1 MALTAPDR
9 NAFNK
14 SRLESG
20 WTYGGVPNKRVSYFD
35 QAGYDAALG
44 AYNTEQA
51 GGNLTLAQLQM
62 ERPKN
67 FGLTSDNS
75 DLNSYLDRVYKYQG
89 IDGVN
94 SELSDTYKKQVAA
107 GRSGTRLDT
116 VKSLGGIYE
125 NATETDGGYQLHKP
139 VVKEQ
144 GGLHGFMSKVGK
156 GIGSVMRPIVDDV
169 IRPLDRKIGFSETI
183 AKGADELRGFGDE
196 YTDDAIKIGG
206 AVVGGLGVMG
216 AAGAMGGAGAATG
229 GGTAATGG
237 AGAAAGGGMGM
248 TAAAGMPAYAGQI
261 ASAQALAGGATAG
274 GGILSGIK
282 SAGSKVLNGITGGG
296 TGAGGGIGGGGG
308 MSGFVDKM
316 SQGNRALQLGGSLAS
331 IYDSYQGQQDAQ
343 DQQNWLRQQAA
354 ASDPFGPQRAQYAQE
369 LSNINA
375 DPSSYLQSGEVSAI
389 RDEMRNSLERR
400 AAATGHYYG
409 GGLDEVM
416 AKSEGALMS
425 EMLRA
430 RRGELANW
438 AGAGMS
444 PNAGFAGATND
455 ATNTTTQGR
464 SQTISDIFGAGQTI
478 YDIFS

>member
-14 SRLESG
+14 TRLESG
-20 WTYGGVPNKRVSYFD
+20 WTYGGVPNQRVSYFD

-94 SELSDTYKKQVAA
+94 SELSDTYKKEVAA
-107 GRSGTRLDT
+107 GRSGMRTDT

-169 IRPLDRKIGFSETI
+169 IRPLDRKVGFSKTI

-216 AAGAMGGAGAATG
+216 AAGAIGGAGA
-229 GGTAATGG
+229 GT
-237 AGAAAGGGMGM
+237 AAAGGGMGM

-274 GGILSGIK
+274 GGILSSIK
-282 SAGSKVLNGITGGG
+282 SAGSKLLGGATGGG
-296 TGAGGGIGGGGG
+296 GTGGGGG
-308 MSGFVDKM
+308 MAGFVDTM